1 MGPGRCEEWNQPQVW
16 GCRWLQRQSKAPNP
30 ISASWGPLTPSP
42 KSLKTRSWWGEGA
55 AHRGWSHAGWC
66 WCVGLCWGWQVSGA
80 GTPLFCSPTGCTG
93 AGGCPL
99 FRPVLVPDG
108 RLGAVLVE
116 RSLPKMIPSSE
127 GWGKGLPGAPP
138 GPSRAGGTWL
148 GWGGSGALV
157 GSVAAGS
164 SVPPHGQL
172 LVCPQPWSGSWY
184 WECSW

>member
-1 MGPGRCEEWNQPQVW
+1 MEPAPGVGLLMAAETKQSPQPHQCQLGPIDTQPQVLKDPQLVGW
-16 GCRWLQRQSKAPNP
+16 GCCSPGMEPCWLV
-30 ISASWGPLTPSP
+30 LVC
-42 KSLKTRSWWGEGA
+42 GA
-55 AHRGWSHAGWC
+55 VLGVADE
-66 WCVGLCWGWQVSGA
+66 WGWD
-80 GTPLFCSPTGCTG
+80 PPFCPPTGCTG

-99 FRPVLVPDG
+99 FCPVLVPDG
-108 RLGAVLVE
+108 HLGAVLVE